1 MHKITCPWCGP
12 RAQTE
17 FEYYCDA
24 SAVDSQFERETAEEA
39 LERVFIRDDYVGF
52 HCEIWQHVHGCRAW
66 LRVERHNRT
75 HEIRA
80 TQASRPQEAGRGGT
94 SS

>member
-1 MHKITCPWCGP
+1 MQTIPCPWCGP

-24 SAVDSQFERETAEEA
+24 SAVDARFDEETAIEA

-52 HCEIWQHVHGCRAW
+52 HDEVWQHVLGCRGW
-66 LRVERHNRT
+66 LRLERHNRT
-75 HEIRA
+75 HEIRG
-80 TQASRPQEAGRGGT
+80 ASACRSGRHEE
-94 SS
+94 SDAS